1 MKNQIIEE
9 RELLQKQIAE
19 MHKFIEGLDSKK
31 EQAIANLNALTG
43 AVQLCDRLL
52 LKSESDN
59 DEIQRS
65 E

>member
-1 MKNQIIEE
+1 MKNKIMEE
-9 RELLQKQIAE
+9 KNLLQKQIAE
-19 MHKFIEGLDSKK
+19 MHKFLEGLDSKK

-52 LKSESDN
+52 AAESDN
-59 DEIQRS
+59 DEMQRS